1 MATQQKRTAAKAT
14 KAAPKKKA
22 TKTPAPKPSAG
33 PRHRADAVAMSGIYK
48 AVMVSETDPDQE
60 IKEIFGHYDRD
71 EDGIIELPEFSRICE
86 AAGMAMEEDELA
98 TGYAIVD
105 ADGDGKISWEE
116 FRGWW
121 KSLGN

>member
-1 MATQQKRTAAKAT
+1 MATSKRPVA

-22 TKTPAPKPSAG
+22 APVKKPVPKPSAG
-33 PRHRADAVAMSGIYK
+33 GPRPRKDAVAMSGIYK

-121 KSLGN
+121 KSLGR

>member
-1 MATQQKRTAAKAT
+1 MAPSKKAP
-14 KAAPKKKA
+14 PKKKPA
-22 TKTPAPKPSAG
+22 PAKKPAPKASRA
-33 PRHRADAVAMSGIYK
+33 PRPKADAVAMSGIYK
-48 AVMVSETDPDQE
+48 AVMVSETDPNQE

-71 EDGIIELPEFSRICE
+71 EDGMIELPEFSRICE
-86 AAGMAMEEDELA
+86 AAGMSMEEDELA

-105 ADGDGKISWEE
+105 ADGDGKISWDE